1 MDIEREGRGGDGLC
15 GVTVNFGDYNGYS
28 TSGTISTGNWNSGN
42 VGSPSTTA
50 IPTSAT
56 SPYSSQTV
64 TLTVWDSG
72 NNSTTPYYTS
82 TPAPCLTFSCGNLT
96 VTSTSGTNTSIDP
109 YMEFNV
115 TSSIDNGP
123 GQALPSGATMSI
135 TITPPSGSTYTYSQ
149 TLPANGYPSTA
160 TTGNIGPTNATG
172 QYAVT
177 WNLTSPY
184 ALATAC
190 KGTFN
195 VVNLPYLQVYGGD
208 TMIGSSPDYSTSTC
222 DQNDAAGI
230 YSWNRGSPDYS
241 GAGDQFAV
249 QALGLINGYASAQ
262 SSSNSPT
269 GLSLA
274 NSPSGTNGSS
284 GTGLASSDC
293 NFTSDISSPS
303 QTGLQVSSEL
313 PSAPFSGT
321 TTYYAKGDVYISN
334 NIIYNTSGWT
344 NVSDIPYFKLIVV
357 GGNIYIGSNVTEL
370 DGLYVAEPTDING
383 TITGGTIY
391 TCATDPGG
399 LSSPYYYN
407 PSGTNAIS
415 NYYSTCSKNKLTIY
429 GSFVAQQVEFLR
441 TSGTLGQASGDTLV
455 NNHAAEVFDYTPE
468 MWLPRDNSSPS
479 DSYTAITGLPPEL

>member
-1 MDIEREGRGGDGLC
+1 
-15 GVTVNFGDYNGYS
+15 
-28 TSGTISTGNWNSGN
+28 
-42 VGSPSTTA
+42 
-50 IPTSAT
+50 
-56 SPYSSQTV
+56 
-64 TLTVWDSG
+64 
-72 NNSTTPYYTS
+72 
-82 TPAPCLTFSCGNLT
+82 
-96 VTSTSGTNTSIDP
+96 
-109 YMEFNV
+109 
-115 TSSIDNGP
+115 
-123 GQALPSGATMSI
+123 
-135 TITPPSGSTYTYSQ
+135 
-149 TLPANGYPSTA
+149 
-160 TTGNIGPTNATG
+160 
-172 QYAVT
+172 
-177 WNLTSPY
+177 
-184 ALATAC
+184 
-190 KGTFN
+190 
-195 VVNLPYLQVYGGD
+195 
-208 TMIGSSPDYSTSTC
+208 MIGSSPDYSTSTC

>member
-1 MDIEREGRGGDGLC
+1 
-15 GVTVNFGDYNGYS
+15 
-28 TSGTISTGNWNSGN
+28 
-42 VGSPSTTA
+42 
-50 IPTSAT
+50 
-56 SPYSSQTV
+56 
-64 TLTVWDSG
+64 
-72 NNSTTPYYTS
+72 
-82 TPAPCLTFSCGNLT
+82 
-96 VTSTSGTNTSIDP
+96 
-109 YMEFNV
+109 
-115 TSSIDNGP
+115 
-123 GQALPSGATMSI
+123 
-135 TITPPSGSTYTYSQ
+135 
-149 TLPANGYPSTA
+149 
-160 TTGNIGPTNATG
+160 
-172 QYAVT
+172 
-177 WNLTSPY
+177 
-184 ALATAC
+184 
-190 KGTFN
+190 
-195 VVNLPYLQVYGGD
+195 
-208 TMIGSSPDYSTSTC
+208 MIGSSPDASAMTC
-222 DQNDAAGI
+222 DQNTSAAI

-262 SSSNSPT
+262 SSASSPPT

-293 NFTSDISSPS
+293 NFTSDISSS
-303 QTGLQVSSEL
+303 QQYSGSTVSTDLTSSN
-313 PSAPFSGT
+313 PPNPTIISGT
-321 TTYYAKGDVYISN
+321 TTYYAKGNVYISN
-334 NIIYNTSGWT
+334 SIIYTTSGWT

-357 GGNIYIGSNVTEL
+357 GGNIYIDYSVTEL
-370 DGLYVAEPTDING
+370 DGLYVAEPTDNSDG
-383 TITGGTIY
+383 TTTGGTIY